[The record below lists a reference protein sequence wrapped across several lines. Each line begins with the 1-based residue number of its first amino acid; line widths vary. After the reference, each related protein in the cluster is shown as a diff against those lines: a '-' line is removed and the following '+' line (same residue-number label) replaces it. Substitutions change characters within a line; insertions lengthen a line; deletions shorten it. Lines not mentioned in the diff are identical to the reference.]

1 MKINEKQKRKVEE
14 RGYIYI
20 GTYERNE
27 KLLDGRVLGVDVDRE
42 YKKSYVKI
50 RCPYCNTE
58 YDTWIVSFVNRK
70 YNCKFCCNEYKNSF
84 AHHIQVELGESLD
97 KYWDWEKNTQNPYLI
112 AKNQHGNNRNGKN
125 LKVWIKCTEKD
136 YHGSYEMACDHF
148 VKGYRCPYC
157 VNQHGKVHPKDSFG
171 SLYPQYAKYWS
182 DKNEVSPFEVTPH
195 SAKKFWFNCEKCNT
209 LFMRKIIDITKKG
222 TCRGV
227 TCKKC
232 SSSQGERKIKQIFDS
247 NGLIEGV
254 DYIHDKTYFKDL
266 KGKSGY
272 LLRPDFVLPKSRIW
286 IEFDGIQHKEYKE
299 GFHQSYESYIVT
311 KENDEIKNKYAK
323 ENNWKLIRI
332 NQCDFKNIDEIINN
346 LLNI

>member
-1 MKINEKQKRKVEE
+1 MFINEHHNNLTKIRDL
-14 RGYIYI
+14 IYI
-20 GTYERNE
+20 SSYNKNDIVLSKKCISKFNGSYI
-27 KLLDGRVLGVDVDRE
+27 RV
-42 YKKSYVKI
+42 K
-50 RCPYCNTE
+50 CPYCNYE
-58 YDTWIVSFVNRK
+58 YDTEPYKNRK
-70 YNCKFCCNEYKNSF
+70 CPNCCHEYENSF
-84 AHHIQVELGESLD
+84 AYYIQQELKEPLN
-97 KYWDWEKNTQNPYLI
+97 KYWDWEKNTLNPYHVSKGSNKKI
-112 AKNQHGNNRNGKN
+112 
-125 LKVWIKCTEKD
+125 WIKCTEKD
-136 YHGSYEMACDHF
+136 YHGSYETSCDSF
-148 VKGYRCPYC
+148 VKGARCPYC

-182 DKNEVSPFEVTPH
+182 DKNEVSPFEVAPY